1 MVNSLNT
8 KISLRKD
15 DLSNWISADPI
26 LLDGELVVAVDEN
39 GENLIKI
46 GNGISTFIQLPYLY
60 QNHFD
65 SKQVSVK
72 SLSQGFN
79 VKSTPTSMATG
90 VFSKADANF
99 GVVHG
104 IEAEIKEGDDYSFVF
119 NGNNLPLDGKNFYKS
134 HGEGTFNVNPKDG
147 LSGFYVG
154 DAQLAEI
161 LSRYD
166 NSSAV
171 DKKII
176 IDGVSADSLCA
187 YHIGT
192 EEYYQK
198 VVDGKV
204 LSNELYIVSSDY
216 MNAYGQQIKNVA
228 EPELSDDAATKGYA
242 DDEIIKISAQVSS
255 DYVSKDAVIPE
266 AGITKIATIGGK
278 DIMIPKT
285 DLSEYYK
292 KTDTSSA
299 IEIQNAIDAIP
310 LNDLSSQ
317 VNPAESD
324 VTASGEY
331 YRVYADKMN
340 NLTSVQDHM
349 KIVLDSY
356 DFSKSYVMK
365 FNTPQNNEIHFD
377 FYVDNGSGPQFDS
390 EMNINKSYSFP
401 MNSGYVIEVKFDAMD
416 IRPLAWNGDRQKMIF
431 RTVEWV
437 ED

>member
-1 MVNSLNT
+1 M
-8 KISLRKD
+8 
-15 DLSNWISADPI
+15 
-26 LLDGELVVAVDEN
+26 
-39 GENLIKI
+39 
-46 GNGISTFIQLPYLY
+46 
-60 QNHFD
+60 
-65 SKQVSVK
+65 
-72 SLSQGFN
+72 
-79 VKSTPTSMATG
+79 
-90 VFSKADANF
+90 
-99 GVVHG
+99 
-104 IEAEIKEGDDYSFVF
+104 
-119 NGNNLPLDGKNFYKS
+119 
-134 HGEGTFNVNPKDG
+134 
-147 LSGFYVG
+147 
-154 DAQLAEI
+154 
-161 LSRYD
+161 SRYD

-278 DIMIPKT
+278 DIMIPKP

-310 LNDLSSQ
+310 LNDLSS
-317 VNPAESD
+317 
-324 VTASGEY
+324 
-331 YRVYADKMN
+331 
-340 NLTSVQDHM
+340 
-349 KIVLDSY
+349 
-356 DFSKSYVMK
+356 
-365 FNTPQNNEIHFD
+365 
-377 FYVDNGSGPQFDS
+377 
-390 EMNINKSYSFP
+390 
-401 MNSGYVIEVKFDAMD
+401 
-416 IRPLAWNGDRQKMIF
+416 
-431 RTVEWV
+431 
-437 ED
+437 

>member
-60 QNHFD
+60 QNQFD

-90 VFSKADANF
+90 VFSKVDANF

-134 HGEGTFNVNPKDG
+134 HGEGSFNVNPKDG
-147 LSGFYVG
+147 LSGFYIG
-154 DAQLAEI
+154 EDN
-161 LSRYD
+161 LS
-166 NSSAV
+166 S
-171 DKKII
+171 
-176 IDGVSADSLCA
+176 
-187 YHIGT
+187 
-192 EEYYQK
+192 
-198 VVDGKV
+198 
-204 LSNELYIVSSDY
+204 
-216 MNAYGQQIKNVA
+216 
-228 EPELSDDAATKGYA
+228 
-242 DDEIIKISAQVSS
+242 IIKFESDLISSQVSN

-278 DIMIPKT
+278 DIMIPKP

-317 VNPAESD
+317 VNPSEST

-340 NLTSVQDHM
+340 NLTSVSDHM
-349 KIVLDSY
+349 KIVLDGY

-416 IRPLAWNGDRQKMIF
+416 IRPLAWNGDRQKMVF
-431 RTVEWV
+431 RTIEWV